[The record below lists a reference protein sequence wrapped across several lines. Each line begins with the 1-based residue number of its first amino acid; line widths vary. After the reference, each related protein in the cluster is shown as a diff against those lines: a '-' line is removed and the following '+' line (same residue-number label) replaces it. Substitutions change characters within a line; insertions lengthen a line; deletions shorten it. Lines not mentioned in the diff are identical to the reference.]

1 MAKPQTD
8 QQQRKGRAKVGAT
21 RVTDLRRRVS
31 VREQRRTILAVTN
44 GKSTERGYLEGLR
57 WEPWLEHRL
66 VVAVETGSP
75 IDAARGAAR
84 RRNDS
89 DFDEAYVIC
98 DVDHYPPELSERE
111 ARRHDVTLLWSN
123 PCFEVWLILHLD
135 LCTRYLEDAK
145 RAEAL
150 LRKHLPH
157 WDKTRLDFDDF
168 RNGIEAATERAQT
181 LPPPPAANPSTAVW
195 RLALV
200 LRG

>member
-1 MAKPQTD
+1 MAKRQTD
-8 QQQRKGRAKVGAT
+8 EQQRKGGAKAGTT

-44 GKSTERGYLEGLR
+44 GKSTERDYLDGLR
-57 WEPWLEHRL
+57 RVPWLEQRL

-84 RRNDS
+84 RRDDS

-111 ARRHDVTLLWSN
+111 SRRLGLTLLWSN

-135 LCTRYLEDAK
+135 LCSRYLEDAK
-145 RAEAL
+145 RAESL

-157 WDKTRLDFDDF
+157 WDKTRLDFNDF
-168 RNGIEAATERAQT
+168 RSGIEAAIGRAQT

-195 RLALV
+195 RLALA
-200 LRG
+200 LR